1 MKHFFVFL
9 FLSLHLFT
17 KGQDNYYANP
27 VKIPLILSGSFAELR
42 SNHFHSGIDIK
53 TNGVTGIPVYAVAE
67 GVITRIVVSP
77 SGFGRALYIDHP
89 NGTTSVYG
97 HLRAFRADIEEY
109 VKNYQYQNQTFR
121 VDLQVA
127 EDLFEVKKEEFL
139 GESGNSGSSG
149 GPHLHFEIRDTPSQ
163 HPLNPLKY
171 PFPVKDNT
179 PPRIYSLMIVPLGEN
194 AHVDYQS
201 GPKTYPV
208 VYKGGNY
215 HLRDNPIIPVYGN
228 IGFALHANDFFDES
242 HNKCGIYSMQMKFNG
257 EVYYSFRMDRFSFAE
272 SRYIN
277 SHIHYEEYIRSK
289 RRFHKT
295 WTDPA
300 NKLSIYDFIRQNGI
314 IEMDEGG
321 IHHVRFELTDTH
333 ENASVLEFNVE
344 SKSGKIP
351 VQPKK
356 FIRTMKHG
364 RKNQFRSGGLKV
376 DFPENSF
383 YTDIPFE
390 YTVLPGKKELFTRIH
405 VIHKETVPLHD
416 AFRLSL
422 KPRDIPINL
431 QPKALLV
438 SIDPQSEKV
447 SAAGGSFSNGWV
459 SGKIRNFGQYAV
471 ALDTVAPEIIPLSIR
486 NNSDL
491 TETNRIRFRITDE
504 LSGITEI
511 EGKLDG
517 QWALF
522 EYDAKNNLITH
533 YFDAG
538 RFELQK
544 RHHLE
549 LKVTDYC
556 KNETTYEASF
566 WK

>member
-1 MKHFFVFL
+1 MKHFSIFL
-9 FLSLHLFT
+9 LVIFHLFT

-53 TNGVTGIPVYAVAE
+53 TNGRTGVPVYSVAE

-77 SGFGRALYIDHP
+77 TGFGKAVYIDHP

-97 HLRAFRADIEEY
+97 HLRAFRPDIEEY
-109 VKNYQYQNQTFR
+109 VKDYQYQNQTFR
-121 VDLQVA
+121 VDLQVPG
-127 EDLFEVKKEEFL
+127 DIFKVKKEELL
-139 GESGNSGSSG
+139 GKSGNSGSSG

-163 HPLNPLKY
+163 QPLNPLNY

-179 PPRIYSLMIVPLGEN
+179 PPRIYSLMVVPLGKN
-194 AHVDYQS
+194 AHVDFRS
-201 GPKTYPV
+201 GPKIFPV
-208 VYKGGNY
+208 VYNGENY
-215 HLRDNPIIPVYGN
+215 HLRGNPIIPVSGN

-242 HNKCGIYSMQMKFNG
+242 NNRCGIYSMQMKFNG

-277 SHIHYEEYIRSK
+277 SHIHYEEYILSK

-314 IEMDEGG
+314 VEANDGG

-333 ENASVLEFNVE
+333 GNASFLEFNVE
-344 SKSGKIP
+344 SKSGKMAA
-351 VQPKK
+351 QPQK
-356 FIRTMKHG
+356 FIRIMEHS

-390 YTVLPGKKELFTRIH
+390 YQMLPGKKEFFTPIH
-405 VIHKETVPLHD
+405 AIHKETVPLH
-416 AFRLSL
+416 AAVRLSL
-422 KPRDIPINL
+422 KPRDIPLDL
-431 QPKALLV
+431 QHKALFV
-438 SIDPQSEKV
+438 TIDPKSEKV

-459 SGKIRNFGQYAV
+459 TGKIRNFGHYAV
-471 ALDTVAPEIIPLSIR
+471 ALDTIAPKIIPLSIR

-504 LSGITEI
+504 LSGITRI
-511 EGKLDG
+511 EGKLNG
-517 QWALF
+517 KWALF

-538 RFELQK
+538 RFELKK
-544 RHHLE
+544 RHHLK
-549 LKVTDYC
+549 LIVIDHC
-556 KNETTYEASF
+556 KNKSTYEASF